1 MVENKIVGIENIVRI
16 LRNGQI
22 TIPEET
28 RKYLDLN
35 PGDMIKIKI
44 EKEIKV

>member
-1 MVENKIVGIENIVRI
+1 MAESNKVKIVNIVKM

-28 RKYLDLN
+28 RKYLDLK
-35 PGDMIKIKI
+35 PGELFKITI
-44 EKEIKV
+44 EKERIL

>member
-1 MVENKIVGIENIVRI
+1 MAENKTVGIENIVRI

-28 RKYLDLN
+28 RKYLGLN

-44 EKEIKV
+44 EKEVKA